1 MLQPDSRQ
9 RLISFIAGGL
19 ILFATLAE
27 AAAQMQ
33 REAAFGGT
41 GEDVLFCTVHTSD
54 AGLLLGGHSSS
65 DVSGNK
71 TSPGFGN
78 RDYWLVKLDANWN
91 QLWDKTFGGTGD
103 DILSVIQPTVD
114 GGYLLA
120 GYSNSGIS
128 GNKTNANF
136 SSLNDYWLVKVD
148 ADGNKLWERNYG
160 GLSSD
165 LLYTIVPSG
174 DGGFLLGG
182 LSLSGISGNKSTA
195 AFGGGDYWLVKV
207 DAAGNKLW
215 DRSYGGTAADLLL
228 SIVPAGDGGFLL
240 GGYSSS
246 GISGNKTNANFGM
259 EDFWVIKIDSAGNNL
274 WEREYG
280 GSDHDVLHAIVPT
293 TDGFLLAGYSSS
305 PASGNKTS
313 DNYGAADFWL
323 VKIDPNGNMLWD
335 KSYGGDGSDYLYTA
349 VPACN
354 GGFLLGGGSAF
365 HSSGNKASQAF
376 GNFDYWLVR
385 VDAAGNKLWDQ
396 TFGGTGNEYIYGLT
410 TDTNGTYLLAG
421 HSDSDVSGNK
431 TTPAFGLP
439 DFWLL
444 NVSEPVPA
452 FVPGSLNWSAGQ
464 FQFQT
469 VGAPG
474 QTNVLE
480 VSTNLSTWVP
490 WLTNVCSATGI
501 DQITDPS
508 ATDDARFYRIRASR
522 GVQ

>member
-1 MLQPDSRQ
+1 VLQPDSLRKLINFIALA
-9 RLISFIAGGL
+9 LISFAAL
-19 ILFATLAE
+19 TKAE
-27 AAAQMQ
+27 AQIQ
-33 REAAFGGT
+33 RQAAFGGT
-41 GEDVLFCTVHTSD
+41 GEDALFSAVGTSD
-54 AGLLLGGHSSS
+54 GGLLLGGHSSS
-65 DVSGNK
+65 EVSGNK
-71 TSPGFGN
+71 TSPSQGN
-78 RDYWLVKLDANWN
+78 RDYWLVRLDANWN
-91 QLWDKTFGGTGD
+91 PLWDKTFGGTSN
-103 DILSVIQPTVD
+103 DILSVVQPAAD

-136 SSLNDYWLVKVD
+136 SSLNDCWLVKVD
-148 ADGNKLWERNYG
+148 AGGNKLWERNYG

-182 LSLSGISGNKSTA
+182 LSLSGASGNKTSA

-207 DAAGNKLW
+207 DADGNKLW
-215 DRSYGGTAADLLL
+215 DRSYGGTGADTLL
-228 SIVPAGDGGFLL
+228 SIVPTGDGGFLL
-240 GGYSSS
+240 GGYSGS
-246 GISGNKTNANFGM
+246 GISGNKTNANFGLD
-259 EDFWVIKIDSAGNNL
+259 DFWVLRIDSAGNKL
-274 WEREYG
+274 WEQEYG
-280 GSDHDVLHAIVPT
+280 GSGYDILHAIVRT
-293 TDGFLLAGYSSS
+293 SDGFLLAGYSSS
-305 PASGNKTS
+305 PPSGNKTS

-349 VPACN
+349 VPASN
-354 GGFLLGGGSAF
+354 GGFLLGGASAF

-385 VDAAGNKLWDQ
+385 VDGAGNKLWDQ
-396 TFGGTGNEYIYGLT
+396 TFGGTGNEYIYGLM
-410 TDTNGTYLLAG
+410 TDTNGAYVLSG

-431 TTPAFGLP
+431 TTPVFGLP

-444 NVSEPVPA
+444 SVPEPVPA
-452 FVPGSLNWSAGQ
+452 FVPGSPHWSAGQ

-490 WLTNVCSATGI
+490 WLTNVCSPSGI
-501 DQITDPS
+501 DQITDPR
-508 ATDDARFYRIRASR
+508 ATDDARFYRVRTSL
-522 GVQ
+522 GVP

>member
-1 MLQPDSRQ
+1 MLQPDSLRKLINFIALA
-9 RLISFIAGGL
+9 LISFAAL
-19 ILFATLAE
+19 TKAE
-27 AAAQMQ
+27 AQIQ
-33 REAAFGGT
+33 RQAAFGGT
-41 GEDVLFCTVHTSD
+41 GEDALFSAVGTSD
-54 AGLLLGGHSSS
+54 GGLLLGGHSSS
-65 DVSGNK
+65 EVSGNK
-71 TSPGFGN
+71 TSPSQGN
-78 RDYWLVKLDANWN
+78 RDYWLVRLDANWN
-91 QLWDKTFGGTGD
+91 PLWDKTFGGTSN
-103 DILSVIQPTVD
+103 DILSVVQPAAD

-136 SSLNDYWLVKVD
+136 SSLNDCWLVKVD
-148 ADGNKLWERNYG
+148 AGGNKLWERNYG

-182 LSLSGISGNKSTA
+182 LSLSGASGNKTSA

-207 DAAGNKLW
+207 DADGNKLW
-215 DRSYGGTAADLLL
+215 DRSYGGTGADTLL
-228 SIVPAGDGGFLL
+228 SIVPTGDGGFLL
-240 GGYSSS
+240 GGYSGS
-246 GISGNKTNANFGM
+246 GISGNKTNANFGLD
-259 EDFWVIKIDSAGNNL
+259 DFWVLRIDSAGNKL
-274 WEREYG
+274 WEQEYG
-280 GSDHDVLHAIVPT
+280 GSGYDILHAIVRT
-293 TDGFLLAGYSSS
+293 SDGFLLAGYSSS
-305 PASGNKTS
+305 PPSGNKTS

-349 VPACN
+349 VPASN
-354 GGFLLGGGSAF
+354 GGFLLGGASAF

-385 VDAAGNKLWDQ
+385 VDGAGNKLWDQ
-396 TFGGTGNEYIYGLT
+396 TFGGTGNEYIYGLM
-410 TDTNGTYLLAG
+410 TDTNGAYVLSG

-431 TTPAFGLP
+431 TTPVFGLP

-444 NVSEPVPA
+444 SVPEPVPA
-452 FVPGSLNWSAGQ
+452 FVPGSPNWSAGQ

-490 WLTNVCSATGI
+490 WLTNVCSPSGI
-501 DQITDPS
+501 DQITDPR
-508 ATDDARFYRIRASR
+508 ATDDARFYRVRTSL
-522 GVQ
+522 GVP

>member
-9 RLISFIAGGL
+9 RLINFVTVGL
-19 ILFATLAE
+19 IFFATLAE
-27 AAAQMQ
+27 AAAQIQ
-33 REAAFGGT
+33 AVFGGT
-41 GEDVLFCTVHTSD
+41 NEDVLFCTVHTSD
-54 AGLLLGGHSSS
+54 GGLLLGGHSSS

-71 TSPGFGN
+71 TSFCFGN
-78 RDYWLVKLDANWN
+78 RDYWLVKLDTNWN
-91 QLWDKTFGGTGD
+91 PLWDKSFGGTND
-103 DILSVIQPTVD
+103 DILNVVQPTAD

-148 ADGNKLWERNYG
+148 TAGNKVWERNYG

-165 LLYTIVPSG
+165 LLYTIVPSD

-195 AFGGGDYWLVKV
+195 AFGSGDYWLVKV

-246 GISGNKTNANFGM
+246 GISGNKTNANFGLD
-259 EDFWVIKIDSAGNNL
+259 DFWVLKIDSAGNKL
-274 WEREYG
+274 WEQEYG
-280 GSDHDVLHAIVPT
+280 GSGYDILHAIVRT

-323 VKIDPNGNMLWD
+323 VKIDPNGNILWD

-349 VPACN
+349 IAASN

-365 HSSGNKASQAF
+365 HFSGNKASQAF
-376 GNFDYWLVR
+376 GGFDYWLVR

-396 TFGGTGNEYIYGLT
+396 TFGGTGNDYIYGLM
-410 TDTNGTYLLAG
+410 TDTNGDYLLAG

-431 TTPAFGLP
+431 ITPAFGLP

-444 NVSEPVPA
+444 RVREPVPS
-452 FVPGSLNWSAGQ
+452 FVAGSLNWFAGQ

-469 VGAPG
+469 LGAPG
-474 QTNVLE
+474 QTNLLE
-480 VSTNLSTWVP
+480 VSTNLSSWVP
-490 WLTNVCSATGI
+490 WLTNVSSATGI
-501 DQITDPS
+501 DQLTDAS
-508 ATDDARFYRIRASR
+508 AVGSARFYRIRT
-522 GVQ
+522 VCP